1 VRRRQNTRR
10 RRVVWTLAGGGALAV
25 AVVVGIVAVSG
36 GDGDATPVDG
46 GTPASIEPGPSFAD
60 SAEQARALADWIR
73 AHSD

>member
-10 RRVVWTLAGGGALAV
+10 RRVWTLAGGGALAAA

-46 GTPASIEPGPSFAD
+46 GTPASIEPVPSFAD
-60 SAEQARALADWIR
+60 PAEQARALADWIR
-73 AHSD
+73 AHGD